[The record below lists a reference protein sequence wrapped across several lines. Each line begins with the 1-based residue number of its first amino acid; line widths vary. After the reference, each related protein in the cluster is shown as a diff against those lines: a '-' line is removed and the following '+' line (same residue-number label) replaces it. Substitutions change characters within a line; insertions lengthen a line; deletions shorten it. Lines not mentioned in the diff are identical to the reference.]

1 MSPVVSVPSPVLPTI
16 CRFAPG
22 SDTGPWLC
30 HCARVTEAV
39 VIDAVGS
46 GLAETVA
53 EVTALTEAG
62 SGCRACH
69 CRIQRVLAGLPAVC
83 GGRFDLC
90 HSCGCANA
98 VCRCSAC

>member
-1 MSPVVSVPSPVLPTI
+1 MSSAAPVLSPSALTI

-22 SDTGPWLC
+22 SDAGAWLC
-30 HCARVTEAV
+30 HCAKVAEAV
-39 VIDAVGS
+39 VIDAVQS
-46 GLAETVA
+46 GLASTVG

-90 HSCGCANA
+90 NSCGCANA
-98 VCRCSAC
+98 VCRCAGC